1 MKVLVESCPDTL
13 PVSAAR
19 EGQSEAWDT
28 LFKRFQLPLYSYV
41 YECLRDEQTSLDIVQ
56 ETFINAVKHIRQ
68 LREDGKFGSWLFGIA
83 HQKIQ
88 QHRRKQANDAAKHET
103 FYEQPELENENP
115 LQWLIRREDEKRFMD
130 CVEHLS
136 PPHRSVLLLHFIEG
150 FKLDE
155 IAEITQ
161 AQVGT
166 VKSRL
171 FYAKKALRNLLKREL
186 Q

>member
-1 MKVLVESCPDTL
+1 VQVFVESCPDTL
-13 PVSAAR
+13 PVPAAR
-19 EGQSEAWDT
+19 EGQSEAWDA

-155 IAEITQ
+155 IAEITN
-161 AQVGT
+161 AQTGT

-171 FYAKKALRNLLKREL
+171 FYAKKALRNLLKKEL
-186 Q
+186 K

>member
-28 LFKRFQLPLYSYV
+28 LFKRFHLPLYSYV

-83 HQKIQ
+83 HQK
-88 QHRRKQANDAAKHET
+88 
-103 FYEQPELENENP
+103 LS
-115 LQWLIRREDEKRFMD
+115 LI
-130 CVEHLS
+130 H
-136 PPHRSVLLLHFIEG
+136 I
-150 FKLDE
+150 
-155 IAEITQ
+155 
-161 AQVGT
+161 
-166 VKSRL
+166 
-171 FYAKKALRNLLKREL
+171 
-186 Q
+186 

>member
-1 MKVLVESCPDTL
+1 MESCPDTL
-13 PVSAAR
+13 PVPAAR
-19 EGQSEAWDT
+19 DGQPDAWDA

-41 YECLRDEQTSLDIVQ
+41 YECIRDEQTSLDIVQ

-68 LREDGKFGSWLFGIA
+68 LREDGKFGSWLFSIA
-83 HQKIQ
+83 HQKLQ

-103 FYEQPELENENP
+103 ILEEPEFENETP
-115 LQWLIRREDEKRFMD
+115 LQWLIRQEDEKRFMN
-130 CVEHLS
+130 CVENLS
-136 PPHRSVLLLHFIEG
+136 PPHRSVLLLYFIDG

-161 AQVGT
+161 TQAGT

-171 FYAKKALRNLLKREL
+171 FYAKKALKTLWEGEFK
-186 Q
+186 